1 MYDLVILGGGP
12 GGLRAAELAA
22 RAGMKTVLVEK
33 DRLGGVCLNRG
44 CIPTKALY
52 AHIIGGKG
60 SAEGLWDRVESV
72 MDKLRQGSAT
82 AMRMAGV
89 KVCRGTGTVVRWEG
103 TKKLSV
109 QKDDGTI
116 EEIEGERL
124 LLATGARSVRPVF
137 SGNDLPGVLTGDWAI
152 VDPTLWDPERNSGVQ
167 TAAVLGA
174 GVIAM
179 EMAMMLLALGK
190 KVLLLKHSDQ
200 ILRRLDGDIKKK
212 AAQIM
217 KKRGAS
223 IYDYVRLSEVCED
236 QGRLLLRG
244 TSKDEPF
251 EERCDR
257 LILAS
262 SMEPILDGFGLENSP
277 LKIMKGAIAVD
288 SCQRTSVDGV
298 YAVGDCTGGAMLAHL
313 AEYQA
318 LAAVSA
324 MTDRDY
330 TVDPDAVP
338 ACVFMD
344 PEAGAVGLTEEEA
357 KNRGEEILTAKA
369 YFGANGMALALGE
382 SDGFVKVVARAS
394 DMTLLGVH
402 ILGPEA
408 ASVLG
413 EAALAVSKKLTARDV
428 AYSVHA
434 HPTLCEC
441 FRDACLRLVEKQH
454 QQPLRS

>member
-1 MYDLVILGGGP
+1 
-12 GGLRAAELAA
+12 
-22 RAGMKTVLVEK
+22 
-33 DRLGGVCLNRG
+33 
-44 CIPTKALY
+44 
-52 AHIIGGKG
+52 
-60 SAEGLWDRVESV
+60 
-72 MDKLRQGSAT
+72 
-82 AMRMAGV
+82 
-89 KVCRGTGTVVRWEG
+89 
-103 TKKLSV
+103 
-109 QKDDGTI
+109 
-116 EEIEGERL
+116 
-124 LLATGARSVRPVF
+124 
-137 SGNDLPGVLTGDWAI
+137 
-152 VDPTLWDPERNSGVQ
+152 
-167 TAAVLGA
+167 
-174 GVIAM
+174 
-179 EMAMMLLALGK
+179 MMLLALGK

-357 KNRGEEILTAKA
+357 KNRERKSLRQKRISAPMEWPLPSGKA
-369 YFGANGMALALGE
+369 
-382 SDGFVKVVARAS
+382 
-394 DMTLLGVH
+394 T
-402 ILGPEA
+402 
-408 ASVLG
+408 
-413 EAALAVSKKLTARDV
+413 VSSR
-428 AYSVHA
+428 
-434 HPTLCEC
+434 
-441 FRDACLRLVEKQH
+441 
-454 QQPLRS
+454 